1 LQTLKDRGVDPLI
14 IKDESKASG
23 FRGAS
28 AFSKLPYMDMQW
40 SFPPE
45 YMHMTK
51 NNVHRIMQILAGRDY
66 TVATMTAIRDY
77 GMHKGMM
84 VMPGMIVTIGVLS
97 AYMCVGDVC
106 GGGVGE
112 VWGRFGWV
120 WGMCEHH
127 FAVLDQ
133 MSAQEQWYYT
143 YY

>member
-1 LQTLKDRGVDPLI
+1 LQTLIDRGVDRLI
-14 IKDESKASG
+14 IEDESKASG

-28 AFSKLPYMDMQW
+28 AFAKLPYMDLQW

-84 VMPGMIVTIGVLS
+84 VMPGMIVMIGVLS
-97 AYMCVGDVC
+97 AYMVCGGCMWGRC

-112 VWGRFGWV
+112 MWV
-120 WGMCEHH
+120 G
-127 FAVLDQ
+127 VGDV
-133 MSAQEQWYYT
+133 
-143 YY
+143 